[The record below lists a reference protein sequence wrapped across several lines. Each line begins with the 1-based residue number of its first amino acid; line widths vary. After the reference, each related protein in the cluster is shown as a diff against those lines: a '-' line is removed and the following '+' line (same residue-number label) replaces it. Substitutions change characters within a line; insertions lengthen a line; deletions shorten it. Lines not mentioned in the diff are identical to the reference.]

1 MVVNEVAEAKGDHGF
16 DALTETYG
24 NLIERGVIDPTKV
37 VVSALVHATSIATI
51 VLSTDAL
58 IADAP
63 EREEGAPAGGGHSHG
78 GGMAGW
84 VAWTTTTW
92 TSRSGTGLEHRS
104 AATRR
109 SVTADAVVPL
119 PWSCTDHDHR

>member
-1 MVVNEVAEAKGDHGF
+1 MVNDVAESTGDEGF

-37 VVSALVHATSIATI
+37 VVSALTNATSIATI

-63 EREEGAPAGGGHSHG
+63 GARGGCAGGGGHSHG
-78 GGMAGW
+78 GGMGGMGGMDDDDMDFW
-84 VAWTTTTW
+84 
-92 TSRSGTGLEHRS
+92 SIHRT
-104 AATRR
+104 TRR
-109 SVTADAVVPL
+109 RGP
-119 PWSCTDHDHR
+119 

>member
-1 MVVNEVAEAKGDHGF
+1 LREPLRIIAENAGLEGQVVVNEVIEAKGDHGF
-16 DALTETYG
+16 DAATETYG

-63 EREEGAPAGGGHSHG
+63 EREEGAPGGGGHSHG
-78 GGMAGW
+78 GGGMGM
-84 VAWTTTTW
+84 
-92 TSRSGTGLEHRS
+92 
-104 AATRR
+104 
-109 SVTADAVVPL
+109 D
-119 PWSCTDHDHR
+119 DDDMDF

>member
-1 MVVNEVAEAKGDHGF
+1 VNNVAGRTGDDGF

-37 VVSALVHATSIATI
+37 VVSALTHATSIATI

-63 EREEGAPAGGGHSHG
+63 EPEEGAPGGGGHSHG
-78 GGMAGW
+78 GGGMG
-84 VAWTTTTW
+84 
-92 TSRSGTGLEHRS
+92 GMGGGM
-104 AATRR
+104 
-109 SVTADAVVPL
+109 D
-119 PWSCTDHDHR
+119 DDDMDF